1 MSDPTFGRLE
11 KLEPRDYWPNEAS
24 SFTPWLAEPANIRL
38 LGEAIGVELEVE
50 IVEAAVGPFAADIV
64 CRSLGDEHRVVIENQ
79 LERTNHDHLGKLLT
93 YAGGLDNVRTTVW
106 IAPEIREEHRAA
118 LDWLNSV
125 TGEEVNF
132 FGVELQVWKIGGS
145 LPAPKFEV
153 AVKPNGWVETVR
165 GTTKSGVQLSA
176 VKKLQLDYWTAF
188 RDYLQQQ
195 ESEIR
200 PQKPAP
206 QHWANISIGCSGA
219 RLSAIAVTW
228 DEDQKT
234 YVSGLN
240 RVELVL
246 YGDDSKE
253 LFGRLQAD
261 RETIEAELGESL
273 TWHDPERARMCRV
286 YTRRLVDLE
295 NRDDW
300 SNQFDWLKEQL
311 QRFDETFRDRVK
323 RDLQ

>member
-24 SFTPWLAEPANIRL
+24 NFTPWLAEPPNIRL

-50 IVEAAVGPFAADIV
+50 TVEAAVGPFAADIV

-93 YAGGLDNVRTTVW
+93 YAGGLDDVRTTVW

-125 TGEEVNF
+125 TGEDVNF

-153 AVKPNGWVETVR
+153 AVKPNDWVETVR
-165 GTTKSGVQLSA
+165 GTTKSGDELSA
-176 VKKLQLDYWTAF
+176 GKKLQLDYWTAF
-188 RDYLQQQ
+188 RDYLQDR
-195 ESEIR
+195 ESEVR

-206 QHWANISIGCSGA
+206 QHWANVSIGRSGA
-219 RLSAIAVTW
+219 RLTAIAGTW
-228 DEDQKT
+228 DEDQKA
-234 YVSGLN
+234 YVNGLN
-240 RVELVL
+240 RVDLVL
-246 YGDDSKE
+246 DGDDSKE
-253 LFGRLQAD
+253 LFGRLQAE

-273 TWHDPERARMCRV
+273 TWHNPERARMCRV
-286 YTRRLVDLE
+286 YTRRLVDLGD
-295 NRDDW
+295 RDDW
-300 SNQFDWLKEQL
+300 SNQFDWLEDQL
-311 QRFDETFRDRVK
+311 QRFDQTFRDRVR
-323 RDLQ
+323 RD

>member
-24 SFTPWLAEPANIRL
+24 NFTPWLAEPPNIRL

-50 IVEAAVGPFAADIV
+50 TVEAAVGPFAADIV

-93 YAGGLDNVRTTVW
+93 YAGGLDDVRTTVW

-153 AVKPNGWVETVR
+153 AVKPNDWVETVR
-165 GTTKSGVQLSA
+165 GTTKSGDELSA
-176 VKKLQLDYWTAF
+176 AKKLQLDYWTAF
-188 RDYLQQQ
+188 RDYLQER
-195 ESEIR
+195 ESEVR
-200 PQKPAP
+200 LRKPAP
-206 QHWANISIGCSGA
+206 QHWANVSIGRSGA
-219 RLSAIAVTW
+219 RLSAIAGTW
-228 DEDQKT
+228 DEDQKA
-234 YVSGLN
+234 YVNGLN
-240 RVELVL
+240 RVDLVL
-246 YGDDSKE
+246 DGDDSKE
-253 LFGRLQAD
+253 LFARLQAE
-261 RETIEAELGESL
+261 REAIEAELGEPL
-273 TWHDPERARMCRV
+273 TWHNPERARMCRV
-286 YTRRLVDLE
+286 YTRRLVDLR

-300 SNQFDWLKEQL
+300 SNQFDWLEEQL
-311 QRFDETFRDRVK
+311 QRFDQSFRDRVK
-323 RDLQ
+323 RE